1 MASISLEV
9 ARDADAARIAGM
21 SRWLIEHGLKWS
33 WTPERVARHV
43 RCGDSVVLV
52 AREEYQLKGFAIM
65 YFADTSAHLSLL
77 AVMPRCQRRG
87 IGQRLVRWLE
97 ESALVAGTFSVSL
110 EVRARNWPA
119 RRFYRHL
126 GYADTGVARLYYG
139 GCEDAIRMSRDLRVC
154 RSANMC

>member
-21 SRWLIEHGLKWS
+21 SRWLIEHGLKW
-33 WTPERVARHV
+33 
-43 RCGDSVVLV
+43 
-52 AREEYQLKGFAIM
+52 
-65 YFADTSAHLSLL
+65 
-77 AVMPRCQRRG
+77 PRCQRRG

-97 ESALVAGTFSVSL
+97 ESAVVAGTFSVSL

-119 RRFYRHL
+119 RRFYRQL